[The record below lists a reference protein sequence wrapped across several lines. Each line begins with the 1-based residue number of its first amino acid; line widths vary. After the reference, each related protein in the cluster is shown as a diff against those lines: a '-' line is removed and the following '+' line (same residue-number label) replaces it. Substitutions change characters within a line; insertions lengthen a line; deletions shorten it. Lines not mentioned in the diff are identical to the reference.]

1 MAKTRKIRLSSK
13 VSVSFDAFWNAFPN
27 KEMLYL
33 LPSLCIRTFSK
44 SVTFGLPLFI
54 LQFNWL
60 YILADIN
67 VFIEGETAM
76 FGFIKRWK
84 ERRRRK
90 AILKDI
96 KKAKKIYLEGKV
108 HFMCLCLSRVD
119 SQKYGSCE
127 FIEERIP
134 EYNRTFL
141 GADPDLSDTSR
152 WWDLDD
158 RDSRIKAFDKL
169 IEIYSK

>member
-13 VSVSFDAFWNAFPN
+13 VSVSFDAFWNVFPS

-60 YILADIN
+60 YILATIN
-67 VFIEGETAM
+67 VFIEGEIVM
-76 FGFIKRWK
+76 FGFIKRWM

-90 AILKDI
+90 SILKDI
-96 KKAKKIYLEGKV
+96 KKAKQFYVNGRER
-108 HFMCLCLSRVD
+108 FMCKCFFRVD
-119 SQKYGSCE
+119 CIKYTYYPL
-127 FIEERIP
+127 IRQRIP
-134 EYNRTFL
+134 EFIPETF
-141 GADPDLSDTSR
+141 GISQGDIPFYWWPTSDR
-152 WWDLDD
+152 E
-158 RDSRIKAFDKL
+158 SRIKAFDKL

>member
-13 VSVSFDAFWNAFPN
+13 VSVSFDAFWNVFPS
-27 KEMLYL
+27 KEKLYL
-33 LPSLCIRTFSK
+33 LPSLCIRTFSN
-44 SVTFGLPLFI
+44 SVTFGLPRFI

-67 VFIEGETAM
+67 VFIEGETAL
-76 FGFIKRWK
+76 FEFIKRWK

-90 AILKDI
+90 SILKDI
-96 KKAKKIYLEGKV
+96 KKAKSIYLSGRTHGMCNSFFHV
-108 HFMCLCLSRVD
+108 DFM
-119 SQKYGSCE
+119 KYTYYPL
-127 FIEERIP
+127 IRQRIP
-134 EYNRTFL
+134 EFIPETFKI
-141 GADPDLSDTSR
+141 GQGNGYTY